1 MRHAVAGCTPATP
14 QPVLHMRLFVGTSGY
29 NFPEWKG
36 SFYPPKL
43 PTAKWLE
50 YYASKLGT
58 VEINYT
64 FYRMP
69 TPKIVAG
76 GDAVTPPAFRFVL
89 KAPPPIT
96 PLPRPKSI
104 DEDLRFFF

>member
-43 PTAKWLE
+43 PSAKWLPF
-50 YYASKLGT
+50 YAQQLRA

-64 FYRMP
+64 FYLMP
-69 TPKIVAG
+69 SAKTISG
-76 GDAVTPPAFRFVL
+76 WDAVNPAEVTIGL
-89 KAPPPIT
+89 IAPQRIT
-96 PLPRPKSI
+96 NFIRLRTIAGPLR
-104 DEDLRFFF
+104 LF